1 MIAQI
6 FHCEDTS
13 LLEYLSKKYS
23 YNFQSNKQ
31 NFLLEIRG
39 VRLNLFNESKIFL
52 EEFFHSKRLLFV
64 KDTNQNYDLI
74 FRVDLLSHLKEKILE
89 LKIIKSNLLLREILV
104 TIDNYFK
111 TPEFSIGEKSFSFD
125 KPYLMGILNVT
136 PDSFSDG
143 GKYFSEYLAVAHAI
157 EMIDDGV
164 DIIDVGGES
173 SRPGSEPVSAEEE
186 MNRVIPVIKKILDK
200 RSDAIISV
208 DTYKSSVAKTAL
220 ESGAKIINDIS
231 GFSFDPEI
239 ADVCSHYNAAAVL
252 MHIKGTPKTMQL
264 NPVYDEIISEIY
276 DFLKK
281 QIDYARSRGVNKIII
296 DPGIGFGKTVE
307 DNFTILKRL
316 KDFKP
321 LGCPILIGVSR
332 KSFIGKTLNL
342 EVEQRD
348 LPTAALEAIAIL
360 NSARIIRTHNVKN
373 GKQIIKL
380 LSEII

>member
-13 LLEYLSKKYS
+13 LLRYLSKKYS
-23 YNFQSNKQ
+23 YDFQSNTQ
-31 NFLLEIRG
+31 NFLLEIRT
-39 VRLNLFNESKIFL
+39 VQTNHFNESKIFL
-52 EEFFHSKRLLFV
+52 EEFIPNKRLLFV
-64 KDTNQNYDLI
+64 KDINQNYDLI
-74 FRVDLLSHLKEKILE
+74 FRIDSLSLLKEKILE
-89 LKIIKSNLLLREILV
+89 LKIVKSNLLLEEILV
-104 TIDNYFK
+104 KINNYFN
-111 TPEFSIGEKSFSFD
+111 TPQFLIGEKIFSFD
-125 KPYLMGILNVT
+125 KPYLMGIVNVT

-143 GKYFSEYLAVAHAI
+143 GKYFSEDSAVAHAI

-186 MNRVIPVIKKILDK
+186 MNRVIPVIKKILDNK
-200 RSDAIISV
+200 PEAIISV
-208 DTYKSSVAKTAL
+208 DTYKSSVAKAAL
-220 ESGAKIINDIS
+220 ETGAKIINDIS
-231 GFSFDPEI
+231 GFSFDPGI
-239 ADVCSHYNAAAVL
+239 ADVCAQYNATAIL

-264 NPVYDEIISEIY
+264 NPAYDEIISEIY

-281 QIDYARSRGVNKIII
+281 QIDYAQSRGVTKIII

-307 DNFTILKRL
+307 DNFTIHKRL
-316 KDFKP
+316 KDFKS
-321 LGCPILIGVSR
+321 LGCPLLIGVSR
-332 KSFIGKTLNL
+332 KSLIGKTLNL
-342 EVEQRD
+342 EVDQRD
-348 LPTAALEAIAIL
+348 LPTAALEAVAIL

>member
-6 FHCEDTS
+6 FHCEDKS
-13 LLEYLSKKYS
+13 LFEYLSKKYS
-23 YNFQSNKQ
+23 YNFQPNKQ

-39 VRLNLFNESKIFL
+39 VQSNLFNESKIFL
-52 EEFFHSKRLLFV
+52 EDFIHSKRLLYIE
-64 KDTNQNYDLI
+64 DLNQNYDLI
-74 FRVDLLSHLKEKILE
+74 FRLDLLSLLREKILE
-89 LKIIKSNLLLREILV
+89 LKIIISNLLLEEILV
-104 TIDNYFK
+104 TIDNYFN
-111 TPEFSIGEKSFSFD
+111 TPQFLIGEKSFSFD

-143 GKYFSEYLAVAHAI
+143 GKYLSTDLAVAHAI
-157 EMIDDGV
+157 EMLDDGV
-164 DIIDVGGES
+164 DIIDIGGES

-186 MNRVIPVIKKILDK
+186 MNRVIPIIKRILDK
-200 RSDAIISV
+200 KPEAIISV
-208 DTYKSSVAKTAL
+208 DTYKSSVAKATL
-220 ESGAKIINDIS
+220 KSGAKIINDIS

-239 ADVCSHYNAAAVL
+239 ADVCAQYNATAIL

-264 NPVYDEIISEIY
+264 NPDYDEIISEIY

-281 QIDYARSRGVNKIII
+281 QIDYARSRGVTKIII

-316 KDFKP
+316 KDFKS

-342 EVEQRD
+342 EVDQRD
-348 LPTAALEAIAIL
+348 LPTSAMEAIAIL